1 MKKITAIIMSLL
13 MLGQTVFASVYDEWL
28 YGTDVKTEQSATSV
42 NTSYSDSID
51 ILDGL
56 GLLDGL
62 YFKPSKGTVMT
73 RGDFLG
79 MVMHIDNLGVYGEI
93 SGEIKFSDV
102 TLADGYAYAVY
113 EALRRE
119 IINGTSENSFHP
131 DEPLSYAAAQKIL
144 VNVLGYKLIAESK
157 GGYPTGYT
165 SLSASL
171 DLDIKP
177 ENLNSLKSEEAA
189 AMVVAALEA
198 SYNNTTIEM
207 MFSKNNDE
215 NLSWLEYKYDIVKYS
230 GIVDG
235 TKQSSL
241 YEINGTG
248 ENSVSIDG
256 LLYETDFDFID
267 YLGKSVYYYLKND
280 EVVVYAYETKKNE
293 TLVIDSEDIAGV
305 VDRKI
310 EYYDGSK
317 LKSVEIPKTASVIY
331 NNICFPNYKMED
343 INIDSG
349 KLELISNANNSQYT
363 IVKVSE
369 FTPMIVNAVDVEN
382 ELIYA
387 SVRDSGS
394 NTPKAKS
401 ISFDINEYDMFEIY
415 NQGGEL
421 IEIKDVK
428 EGTVLNMLLAKN
440 KKCAKIYIGGG
451 QSSGVVE
458 EIIDDG
464 KPCIVVNANKL
475 ELSEVS
481 MIDISEFKTGS
492 DITVFTDM
500 FGKVIYAKL
509 QSYKETEYAYLISV
523 HMVDDNETAFLF
535 KVYDREGMLKKIKS
549 SEKFYLND
557 EKISD
562 FSVVPDALKESTAI
576 LYKLDEYGQVQ
587 KIYTPDNDK
596 SPLKSVCADVSEKL
610 FYTGGNNFKFAT
622 SAGFDASSFCVDEN
636 TVMLSIPDDAKTA
649 EDKYFGVLNPT
660 KFTQFESHHVQ
671 AYTQNENSNI
681 AEFVIS
687 HKATGTLSVSKDAAI
702 ITDITTGIN
711 SNDEVVAILTLTG
724 YSFREKKFATSS
736 IDIAKNIP
744 FSSNDKSLTVTDAE
758 IGDLI
763 VYSTNNMDEI
773 QEITIVAKAIAPGE
787 DLKYWTKA
795 AYNGAWYSNLAIYR
809 GYLNNVKN
817 SIGEFEL
824 YDDPSKKF
832 TFKVH
837 DSLVIVCVDKN
848 ATRDAERIEFMD
860 AKALASFE
868 NSGIKND
875 TLLYVKT
882 STPRIMIIYK

>member
-13 MLGQTVFASVYDEWL
+13 MFGQTVFASVYDEWL
-28 YGTDVKTEQSATSV
+28 YGTAAKTEQSSVSV
-42 NTSYSDSID
+42 NSSYSDSID
-51 ILDGL
+51 IMEGL
-56 GLLDGL
+56 GLLEGL
-62 YFKPSKGTVMT
+62 YFKPSEGTVMT

-79 MVMHIDNLGVYGEI
+79 LVMHIDNLGVYGEI
-93 SGEIKFSDV
+93 SGDMKFSDV
-102 TLADGYAYAVY
+102 TSADGYAYAVY

-171 DLDIKP
+171 DLNVKP
-177 ENLNSLKSEEAA
+177 ENLNSLNSEEAV
-189 AMVVAALEA
+189 AMVLAALEA
-198 SYNNTTIEM
+198 SYNNTAIDSTV
-207 MFSKNNDE
+207 SKNNNE
-215 NLSWLEYKYDIVKYS
+215 KLSWLEYKYDIVKNT
-230 GIVDG
+230 GIVDA
-235 TKQSSL
+235 TMLSSL

-248 ENSVSIDG
+248 NNSVSIDG
-256 LLYETDFDFID
+256 FVYETDFDFTD
-267 YLGKSVYYYLKND
+267 YLGKGVYYYLKND
-280 EVVVYAYETKKNE
+280 EIIVYAYETKKNE
-293 TLVIDSEDIAGV
+293 TLVIDSEDISGI

-331 NNICFPNYKMED
+331 NNICIPNYKMED
-343 INIDSG
+343 INIDNG
-349 KLELISNANNSQYT
+349 KLELISNTNNGQYNV
-363 IVKVSE
+363 IKISE

-382 ELIYA
+382 ELLYA
-387 SVRDSGS
+387 SVKDAES

-415 NQGGEL
+415 NQGGKL
-421 IEIKDVK
+421 IEVKDIK

-451 QSSGVVE
+451 QSTGVVE
-458 EIIDDG
+458 EIIDDE
-464 KPCIVVNANKL
+464 KPSVVVNANKL
-475 ELSEVS
+475 ELSEVA
-481 MIDISEFKTGS
+481 MIDIFEFKTGS

-500 FGKVIYAKL
+500 FGKVIYAKR
-509 QSYKETEYAYLISV
+509 QSYQDTEYAYLIST
-523 HMVDDNETAFLF
+523 HMVDDNEIAFLF
-535 KVYDREGMLKKIKS
+535 KVYDREGRLKKIKS

-562 FSVVPDALKESTAI
+562 FSAVPGALGEPTAI

-596 SPLKSVCADVSEKL
+596 SPLKSVCSDVSEKL

-622 SAGFDASSFCVDEN
+622 SAGFDPSSFCVDEN
-636 TVMLSIPDDAKTA
+636 TVMLSIPNDAKTA

-671 AYTQNENSNI
+671 AFTQNENSNI

-702 ITDITTGIN
+702 ITDIKTGIN
-711 SNDEVVAILTLTG
+711 ANDEVVAILTLTG
-724 YSFREKKFATSS
+724 YSFKEKKFTTSS
-736 IDIAKNIP
+736 LDITKNIP
-744 FSSNDKSLTVTDAE
+744 FVSNDTATTVTDAE

-763 VYSTNNMDEI
+763 VYATNNMDEI
-773 QEITIVAKAIAPGE
+773 QEVTIVAKAIAPGE

-824 YDDPSKKF
+824 YDDSSKKF
-832 TFKVH
+832 TFKLH
-837 DSLVIVCVDKN
+837 DSLVIVCVDKD
-848 ATRDAERIEFMD
+848 ATRDAERIEFLD
-860 AKALASFE
+860 ASALASFE